1 MYGSLL
7 GIRWETRILVAA
19 TLIMLVPVMA
29 LGHVPQTAFLVIATT
44 AICGVL
50 SVMVK
55 VRGASMWQWRRIR
68 RNGNTPVVFCQYGS
82 HNGTGWTW
90 DGSAMSVWVEVS
102 PGQHFAL
109 TTVSASGTIS
119 GKPINLERLAKKM
132 RQRDIVCESIRLVTH
147 GYRTALPISHSAS
160 AAVSDAI
167 GPVPMHTGGRTFAVV
182 TIATM
187 SSLSAIRARA
197 KDGGIAEASW
207 EAASRVR
214 VELEAQ
220 GFTARIMSEK
230 ALRALGSEQA
240 AQVAPALE
248 HIQSTRLG
256 EPSSVK
262 VFSVVAQGSSWSVR
276 SQHLARQIPAHRI
289 YENLAI
295 VRDNAGSLRSGYTA
309 SYVSQSDRIVRSLKG
324 AGLRAAAGQQ
334 VGILAQTMPPAAGP
348 APVIP
353 MHSVADTDMPVA
365 HPGGAGLYLGSS
377 PDLGRCFLRV
387 DPASG
392 QVLWLIGSRTMA
404 QHMVLR
410 MAIAAAPINVEIFKR
425 ADGAQE
431 WEEFVRRVNSPLL
444 TVGAAASPGIVV
456 CPAAEAERL
465 AATGATVIA
474 YADHFTV
481 QPEFS
486 IVENSGNLVATTG
499 HDQVVVPWSM
509 TAEER
514 RYLPGAEARSRRTT
528 EEPRTEVRRPR
539 ASAPPQSDR
548 PAHVDSPTTF
558 ISRDEPTAFIRRAD
572 PQDHSTAQS

>member
-1 MYGSLL
+1 M
-7 GIRWETRILVAA
+7 LVAA
-19 TLIMLVPVMA
+19 SLIMLVPLMA
-29 LGHVPQTAFLVIATT
+29 LGHVPPIAFLAIATT
-44 AICGVL
+44 AICVVL
-50 SVMVK
+50 TVLVK
-55 VRGASMWQWRRIR
+55 FRGASMWQWRRIR

-82 HNGTGWTW
+82 HNGIGWAW
-90 DGSAMSVWVEVS
+90 DGAAMNVWVEVS
-102 PGQHFAL
+102 PAQPFAL
-109 TTVSASGTIS
+109 TTVSSSGAIS
-119 GKPINLERLAKKM
+119 GKHIDLERLAKKM
-132 RQRDIVCESIRLVTH
+132 RQRDIVCESIRVVTH
-147 GYRTALPISHSAS
+147 GYRTALPIGHSAS

-167 GPVPMHTGGRTFAVV
+167 GPVPVHTGGRTFAVV
-182 TIATM
+182 TVATM

-197 KDGGIAEASW
+197 KDGGIPAAAW

-240 AQVAPALE
+240 AQVASALE
-248 HIQSTRLG
+248 HIHSNRLG
-256 EPSSVK
+256 DASSVK
-262 VFSVVAQGSSWSVR
+262 VFSVVAQGSSWSAR

-295 VRDNAGSLRSGYTA
+295 VRENAGTLRAGYTA

-324 AGLRAAAGQQ
+324 AGLRAASRQQ
-334 VGILAQTMPPAAGP
+334 VGVLAQTMPPAAGP
-348 APVIP
+348 APAIP
-353 MHSVADTDMPVA
+353 LHPIADSDMPVA
-365 HPGGAGLYLGSS
+365 HPGGAGMYLGSS

-392 QVLWLIGSRTMA
+392 RVLWLVGSRTMA

-410 MAIAAAPINVEIFKR
+410 MAIGTAPITVEILKR
-425 ADGAQE
+425 ADGSQQ

-444 TVGAAASPGIVV
+444 TIGAAANAGIVV

-474 YADHFTV
+474 FADHFTV

-486 IVENSGNLVATTG
+486 IVENNGSLVATTG
-499 HDQVVVPWSM
+499 HNQVTVPWSM

-514 RYLPGAEARSRRTT
+514 RYLPGMEARARKAV

-539 ASAPPQSDR
+539 PVEAPRQDK
-548 PAHVDSPTTF
+548 PAPVDSPTMF
-558 ISRDEPTAFIRRAD
+558 ISRDEPTTFIRRAD
-572 PQDHSTAQS
+572 PQDQSTSRS